1 MSTTCHAALTEPRTG
16 ARRSVRRCVSAASG
30 ALLVLFG
37 SLASGCSNNSSTSP
51 TTPTTPSTTTVRE
64 RYTSTL
70 PVGGTKFYSFS
81 IATAG
86 NVTATLESIG
96 GAGVPSSVIVNLGI
110 GTPFQTTCSANFTQ
124 VQVTGDAGLT
134 AVVTGSQQ
142 PGALCVVVNDVGNLY
157 APATF
162 TVVIDHP

>member
-1 MSTTCHAALTEPRTG
+1 M
-16 ARRSVRRCVSAASG
+16 
-30 ALLVLFG
+30 
-37 SLASGCSNNSSTSP
+37 
-51 TTPTTPSTTTVRE
+51 
-64 RYTSTL
+64 
-70 PVGGTKFYSFS
+70 
-81 IATAG
+81 
-86 NVTATLESIG
+86 
-96 GAGVPSSVIVNLGI
+96 PSSVIVNLGI